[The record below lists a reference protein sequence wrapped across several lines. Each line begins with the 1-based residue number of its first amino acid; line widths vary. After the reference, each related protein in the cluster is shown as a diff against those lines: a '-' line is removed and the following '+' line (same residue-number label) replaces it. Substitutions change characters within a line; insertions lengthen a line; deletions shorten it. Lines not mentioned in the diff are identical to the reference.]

1 MYIRFGKVKTPTM
14 NKTNPFLLFI
24 LLPSFLLM
32 SFSGNSLAA
41 GNGTLEIE
49 EAVLLSDDTKQK
61 TPAETQPSVHHEQDA
76 VHVEDEHGD
85 HVKDPHAEA
94 GALEESHGQG
104 QATESHAS
112 ETHAEE
118 EHHVSNMYPLL
129 FIIITLIIGA
139 GTRHWLHKS
148 PLPFTVSL
156 LIIGLG
162 LGAANRLGWFEIWH
176 IGSLNINMDFLHQSL
191 NWAGKIDPHLILYV
205 FLPTLIFEAAFA
217 MDVHTFKKSFT
228 NAFMLAVPGIIIALI
243 LTAAIV
249 MGLKSTG
256 MGFIGWGWPLAL
268 LFGAIVSATDPVAVV
283 ALLKDLGASK
293 KLGTL
298 IEGES
303 LLNDGTA
310 IVIFMVLLAG
320 ITGAVSETSP
330 IVEFLK
336 VALGGALIGVVFGW
350 LTIRWVKKVFND
362 ALIEIT
368 VIVAAAYLT
377 FFVAEH
383 FLHVSGVLGLVALGL
398 MMAGVGRTRISPE
411 VEHFLHEFWE
421 LAAFIANTLIF
432 VIVGVVIA
440 NNSQF
445 TGDDFLKL
453 IIIYIG
459 VHIVRAIVILLL
471 YPLMRRAGYGLPK
484 KDAIVVWYGALR
496 GAIGL
501 ALALIVAAEPSIPQE
516 IRDDFLFLTAGLVTL
531 FSLVNATTIKY
542 VVNGLGLTKVA
553 PAKALMMINAKS
565 YLRQTT
571 ENSID
576 KFKKDRYLNR
586 ANWEKVKDYLPEKP
600 DTDDQEELHLD
611 STIAETRRRILER
624 EKSSYWNQFREG
636 MLGSTAVRRLT
647 DAIREIM
654 DEGGLVSLAKRKDLE
669 QEWKTPKILGKL
681 QSMPVLGK
689 GAQRFF
695 FERLATSYD
704 SARGF
709 VYAQDENL
717 KLVENMLIAQDD
729 EGGSIDA
736 ENLAVIEAEINENKI
751 HGLTFLFN
759 IVNSY
764 TEIYTAIATRQA
776 IRSVLNYEKRMVERL
791 LSKGRIDSGES
802 GKIVSGIEERMKIL
816 MDSPPSL
823 ELPKPIEL
831 LREISWLAGLEDSVF
846 TKVVDQFQNRVYA
859 VDATLVKENG
869 PGDGLFVVVRGQ
881 VKISLKGQV
890 IDILGAGSVIGE
902 MAVLTGMPRTA
913 TVTAE
918 SPVTVLWMST
928 SRMKSIMKDSK
939 DLENRLW
946 KFASMRFA
954 MNLLSRKAPYND
966 WQQKE
971 FRQWLAAGD
980 TIYPD
985 EKGNIDLK
993 GRVGILVTGKA
1004 TTEDKSQSI
1013 IAPAVIETSDYIFSS
1028 NSRVFIREQR

>member
-1 MYIRFGKVKTPTM
+1 MGLHP
-14 NKTNPFLLFI
+14 
-24 LLPSFLLM
+24 
-32 SFSGNSLAA
+32 
-41 GNGTLEIE
+41 
-49 EAVLLSDDTKQK
+49 
-61 TPAETQPSVHHEQDA
+61 
-76 VHVEDEHGD
+76 
-85 HVKDPHAEA
+85 
-94 GALEESHGQG
+94 
-104 QATESHAS
+104 
-112 ETHAEE
+112 
-118 EHHVSNMYPLL
+118 
-129 FIIITLIIGA
+129 FIIIALVIGA
-139 GTRHWLHKS
+139 GTRQWLRKS

-156 LIIGLG
+156 LLIGLG

-176 IGSLNINMDFLHQSL
+176 IGPLNINVNFLNQSL
-191 NWAGKIDPHLILYV
+191 DWAGKIDPHLILFV

-228 NAFMLAVPGIIIALI
+228 NAFLLAVPGIIIALV
-243 LTAAIV
+243 LTGAIII
-249 MGLKSTG
+249 GLKASG
-256 MGFIGWGWPLAL
+256 LGFNGWGWPMAL
-268 LFGAIVSATDPVAVV
+268 LFGAVVSATDPVAVV
-283 ALLKDLGASK
+283 ALLKELGASK

-310 IVIFMVLLAG
+310 IVIFMVLLAS
-320 ITGAVSETSP
+320 ITGTGSDTSP
-330 IVEFLK
+330 VLEFIR
-336 VALGGALIGVVFGW
+336 VALGGTFVGILFGW

-398 MMAGVGRTRISPE
+398 MMAGIGRTRISPE

-445 TGDDFLKL
+445 TADDFLKL
-453 IIIYIG
+453 FIIYIG
-459 VHIVRAIVILLL
+459 VHIVRAVVIVVL
-471 YPLMRRAGYGLPK
+471 YPIMRKAGYGLPK

-501 ALALIVAAEPSIPQE
+501 ALALIVAAEASIAQE

-531 FSLVNATTIKY
+531 FSLVNATTVKY
-542 VVNGLGLTKVA
+542 VVGGLGLTKIA
-553 PAKALMMINAKS
+553 PAKALMMITAKN
-565 YLRQTT
+565 YLRQST
-571 ENSID
+571 ENSIN
-576 KFKKDRYLNR
+576 KFKKDRYLSR
-586 ANWEKVKDYLPEKP
+586 ANWEIVKEYLPEKP
-600 DTDDQEELHLD
+600 KVGDNKEMQLD
-611 STIAETRRRILER
+611 STMAETRRRILER

-636 MLGSTAVRRLT
+636 MLGPTAVRRLT

-681 QSMPVLGK
+681 QSIPILGRM
-689 GAQRFF
+689 AQHFF

-709 VYAQDENL
+709 VFAQDENL
-717 KLVENMLIAQDD
+717 KLIENMLISQDEESGTIDD
-729 EGGSIDA
+729 ENLSI
-736 ENLAVIEAEINENKI
+736 IEAEINENKI
-751 HGLTFLFN
+751 HGLTFLRN
-759 IVNSY
+759 LRNSY
-764 TEIYTAIATRQA
+764 PEIYNAIATRQA

-791 LSKGRIDSGES
+791 LAKGRIDSGES
-802 GKIVSGIEERMKIL
+802 VKIVSGIEERMKIL

-823 ELPKPIEL
+823 EMPKPMEL
-831 LREISWLAGLEDSVF
+831 LREISWLVGLEEKIFSR
-846 TKVVDQFQNRVYA
+846 VVDEFQNRVYA

-881 VKISLKGQV
+881 VKISVTDKI
-890 IDILGAGSVIGE
+890 IDILGPGSVIGE

-928 SRMKSIMKDSK
+928 SKMKSIMKDSR

-946 KFASMRFA
+946 KFACMRFA
-954 MNLLSRKAPYND
+954 MNLLSRKKPYND

-980 TIYPD
+980 IIYPD
-985 EKGNIDLK
+985 ERGHIELK
-993 GRVGILVTGKA
+993 GKVGILVTGKA
-1004 TTEDKSQSI
+1004 TSPDNNVTLTAPSI
-1013 IAPAVIETSDYIFSS
+1013 LETSSYNFSS
-1028 NSRVFIREQR
+1028 NSRVFIREQKR

>member
-1 MYIRFGKVKTPTM
+1 M
-14 NKTNPFLLFI
+14 NKIIRSTFFPLALI
-24 LLPSFLLM
+24 LIFFNSA
-32 SFSGNSLAA
+32 GNSSASAYSTQAVENVLAGA
-41 GNGTLEIE
+41 EDSLHNSQTAAEVSGIHQETEDHSAATLEGYE
-49 EAVLLSDDTKQK
+49 EHG
-61 TPAETQPSVHHEQDA
+61 AEMAHAEVQA
-76 VHVEDEHGD
+76 DEHAVD
-85 HVKDPHAEA
+85 EHAE
-94 GALEESHGQG
+94 GGHK
-104 QATESHAS
+104 
-112 ETHAEE
+112 
-118 EHHVSNMYPLL
+118 SNMYPLL
-129 FIIITLIIGA
+129 FIIIALIIGA
-139 GTRHWLHKS
+139 GTRHFLRKS

-156 LIIGLG
+156 LLIGLG

-176 IGSLNINMDFLHQSL
+176 FASLAINMDFMSQSL
-191 NWAGKIDPHLILYV
+191 DWAGKIDPHLILYV

-228 NAFMLAVPGIIIALI
+228 NAFLLAVPGIIIALV

-249 MGLKSTG
+249 IGLKSSG
-256 MGFIGWGWPLAL
+256 MGFAEWGWPMAL
-268 LFGAIVSATDPVAVV
+268 LFGAVVSATDPVAVV

-330 IVEFLK
+330 IVEFLR
-336 VALGGALIGVVFGW
+336 VALGGTFVGVFFGW

-453 IIIYIG
+453 FIIYIG
-459 VHIVRAIVILLL
+459 VHVVRAIVILIL
-471 YPLMRRAGYGLPK
+471 YPLMRNAGYGLPK

-501 ALALIVAAEPSIPQE
+501 ALALIVAGETSIPQE

-531 FSLVNATTIKY
+531 FSLVNATTVKY

-553 PAKALMMINAKS
+553 PAKALMMINAKN
-565 YLRQTT
+565 YLRQST

-586 ANWEKVKDYLPEKP
+586 ANWEKVKEFLPDKP
-600 DTDDQEELHLD
+600 DVSNEEELHLD

-636 MLGSTAVRRLT
+636 MLGPTAVRRLT
-647 DAIREIM
+647 EAIREIM

-669 QEWKTPKILGKL
+669 QEWKTPKILSKL
-681 QSMPVLGK
+681 QSMPVLGRL
-689 GAQRFF
+689 AQRFF
-695 FERLATSYD
+695 FERLSVSYD

-717 KLVENMLIAQDD
+717 KLIENMLIAQDD
-729 EGGSIDA
+729 QDGSIDQ
-736 ENLAVIEAEINENKI
+736 ENLGIIEAEINENKI
-751 HGLTFLFN
+751 HGLTFLRN
-759 IVNSY
+759 LRNSY
-764 TEIYTAIATRQA
+764 PEIYNAIATRQA

-791 LSKGRIDSGES
+791 LAKGRIDSGES
-802 GKIVSGIEERMKIL
+802 GKIVSGIEERMKML
-816 MDSPPSL
+816 MDSPPSF
-823 ELPKPIEL
+823 ELPKPVEL
-831 LREISWLAGLEDSVF
+831 LREISWLVGLEDKIF
-846 TKVVDQFQNRVYA
+846 KRVVDEFQNRVYA

-881 VKISLKGQV
+881 VKISVKGQV
-890 IDILGAGSVIGE
+890 VDILGPGSVIGE
-902 MAVLTGMPRTA
+902 MAVLTGGPRTA

-918 SPVTVLWMST
+918 SPSTVLWMST
-928 SRMKSIMKDSK
+928 SRMKSIMKDSV
-939 DLENRLW
+939 DLQNRLW
-946 KFASMRFA
+946 KFACMRFA
-954 MNLLSRKAPYND
+954 MNLLSKKKPYND
-966 WQQKE
+966 WQQNE
-971 FRQWLAAGD
+971 FRQWLSAGD
-980 TIYPD
+980 IIYPD
-985 EKGNIDLK
+985 ERGNIDLK
-993 GRVGILVTGKA
+993 GKVGILVTGKA
-1004 TTEDKSQSI
+1004 SSSDNSI
-1013 IAPAVIETSDYIFSS
+1013 VLTAPAILETSDYNFSS
-1028 NSRVFIREQR
+1028 NSRVFIREERK